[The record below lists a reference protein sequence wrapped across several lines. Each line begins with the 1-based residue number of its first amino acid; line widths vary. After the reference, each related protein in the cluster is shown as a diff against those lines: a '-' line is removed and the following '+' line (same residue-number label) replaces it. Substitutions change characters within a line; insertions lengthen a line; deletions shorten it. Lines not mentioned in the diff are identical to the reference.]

1 MRWYVDNPIDGN
13 VAARSISVGLPPE
26 DTNVIDNPDNV
37 PQVGHAVPE
46 ADREVNKKPL
56 QVKILNSIE
65 GIDHNEERDKN
76 FFNQLIESVKSKIVE
91 TEKSDAIIGDY
102 QSNLKLMNPILLTEE
117 AQQNYMG
124 ELELYGQSPFSNIIN
139 RNNILSKT
147 YEIKTA
153 AAVI

>member
-56 QVKILNSIE
+56 
-65 GIDHNEERDKN
+65 
-76 FFNQLIESVKSKIVE
+76 
-91 TEKSDAIIGDY
+91 
-102 QSNLKLMNPILLTEE
+102 
-117 AQQNYMG
+117 
-124 ELELYGQSPFSNIIN
+124 
-139 RNNILSKT
+139 
-147 YEIKTA
+147 
-153 AAVI
+153 